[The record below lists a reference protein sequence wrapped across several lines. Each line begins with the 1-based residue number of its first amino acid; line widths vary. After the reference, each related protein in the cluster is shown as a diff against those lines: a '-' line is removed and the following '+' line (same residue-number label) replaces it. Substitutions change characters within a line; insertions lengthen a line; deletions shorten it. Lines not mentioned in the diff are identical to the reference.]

1 MDVLRHDDIDHAE
14 LYSREASQVRLAVQ
28 GTDRVVR
35 LVTRKPLLGE
45 PIGEPRGEP
54 PYKALINNDNG
65 GLGGCARVVDFIDY
79 FVGFNQKSSRIIS
92 YGSATCRAVEFRYDM
107 LP

>member
-1 MDVLRHDDIDHAE
+1 MLAVTVAGLNGHDDIDHAE

-28 GTDRVVR
+28 GMDRVVR

-54 PYKALINNDNG
+54 RGEPPYKSLINNDNG
-65 GLGGCARVVDFIDY
+65 GPGGTRTP
-79 FVGFNQKSSRIIS
+79 NQAVMSR
-92 YGSATCRAVEFRYDM
+92 R
-107 LP
+107 L